1 MALRKVAEFD
11 PYYQWLAIPPKDQPP
26 NHYRLLGVNLFE
38 TNVDA
43 IANAA
48 DQRMTH
54 VRSFQTGKYTDLS
67 QKLLNEIAAAK
78 ICLLNPEKRTAYD
91 LRLRQ
96 SIAPPLP
103 PSPVLAPP
111 TGAPGTPGRVDFP
124 NPPPIAPSAPATAT
138 PEPSSDRKPIWLGLG
153 LLAGMTLVLAVV
165 LIVKLGRGDKE
176 VAATESKSRPTAAAP
191 GEIAPVGSEPAGLEP
206 ERDFKEPAKPAEQ
219 GTVLPDPPR
228 PESVKPKPGADAVK
242 EVPPVS
248 RPAPAT
254 NPPKPADLP
263 PTAGITRLPPER
275 GPPDAAPGTQQPPPS
290 KASLPAEEKPK
301 PNEPQ
306 GPPEEKPQ
314 NAELPAPPPE
324 KPHNADVSTPPQK
337 KPQSAEAPAPPQ
349 EKLAVPDEAAQKQAA
364 AMIRE
369 TYETG
374 YPAFDKLGLVYRLLD
389 KAEESKSDPPARFAL
404 LQEAR
409 KLAVEAGQ
417 VELALDVIDCL
428 AGEYQVRAAEAKA
441 EVIEQLAKK
450 IHSLPQRKAMVESAL
465 EVMNEAI
472 AEDNVD
478 LARQMGKQASQLV
491 WPTKDRVLVQ
501 ETVAQ
506 NKELEAAAKACAEAK
521 AALAALKDNP
531 RDPDANLV
539 LGKHLCFAKDD
550 WEKGLPML
558 ARGSNAAL
566 RRWPRGTCVGRQL
579 SKSRSSWAMPGGR
592 RMASNGPPTGMKG
605 PCPG

>member
-1 MALRKVAEFD
+1 
-11 PYYQWLAIPPKDQPP
+11 
-26 NHYRLLGVNLFE
+26 
-38 TNVDA
+38 
-43 IANAA
+43 
-48 DQRMTH
+48 
-54 VRSFQTGKYTDLS
+54 
-67 QKLLNEIAAAK
+67 
-78 ICLLNPEKRTAYD
+78 
-91 LRLRQ
+91 
-96 SIAPPLP
+96 
-103 PSPVLAPP
+103 
-111 TGAPGTPGRVDFP
+111 
-124 NPPPIAPSAPATAT
+124 
-138 PEPSSDRKPIWLGLG
+138 
-153 LLAGMTLVLAVV
+153 
-165 LIVKLGRGDKE
+165 
-176 VAATESKSRPTAAAP
+176 
-191 GEIAPVGSEPAGLEP
+191 
-206 ERDFKEPAKPAEQ
+206 
-219 GTVLPDPPR
+219 
-228 PESVKPKPGADAVK
+228 
-242 EVPPVS
+242 
-248 RPAPAT
+248 
-254 NPPKPADLP
+254 
-263 PTAGITRLPPER
+263 
-275 GPPDAAPGTQQPPPS
+275 
-290 KASLPAEEKPK
+290 
-301 PNEPQ
+301 
-306 GPPEEKPQ
+306 
-314 NAELPAPPPE
+314 
-324 KPHNADVSTPPQK
+324 
-337 KPQSAEAPAPPQ
+337 
-349 EKLAVPDEAAQKQAA
+349 
-364 AMIRE
+364 MIRE

-566 RRWPRGTCVGRQL
+566 RALAERDLRGAATVQEQVKLGDAWWAAHGKQRAAYWYERALPGLKSLERDLVRGRVFGEAFGRRAVDLLAWADFERDDADGKWGKWARNGADATCVSFPPL
-579 SKSRSSWAMPGGR
+579 SEGKQDDWATLALPVDASGQYDLQVSFTRIKAGETEHDEILIDFPVGAHNCALAIGELGSGLGNIDGKNCYRNSTTTSKVKLVDGR
-592 RMASNGPPTGMKG
+592 RYKVLLKVRRIGDAAMIDVALDGQPLIHWQGREASLSNVSPYIQQVPNLPRRFYLSTRSLATFHAAELRMVTGKAKWI
-605 PCPG
+605 P